1 MSQLGRLL
9 GKFRSL
15 RRRERRSCA
24 KQDLGAETQRVY
36 NEILDTVTANTNT
49 SNTSN
54 HNTTNSNN
62 SNNTSNTKSSSS
74 LKSILRKR
82 EAPSPGVRSPSVT
95 PSPSLAPSVASTSRI
110 RSDQEGSP
118 SPGYLPFLI

>member
-24 KQDLGAETQRVY
+24 KQDLGAETQLVY
-36 NEILDTVTANTNT
+36 NEILDTVTANTSNST
-49 SNTSN
+49 S
-54 HNTTNSNN
+54 NSNN
-62 SNNTSNTKSSSS
+62 SSS

-82 EAPSPGVRSPSVT
+82 EAPSPSVRSPSVT

-110 RSDQEGSP
+110 RSD
-118 SPGYLPFLI
+118 

>member
-24 KQDLGAETQRVY
+24 KQDLGAETQLVY
-36 NEILDTVTANTNT
+36 NEILDTVTANT
-49 SNTSN
+49 SNSN
-54 HNTTNSNN
+54 SNSNN
-62 SNNTSNTKSSSS
+62 SSS

-82 EAPSPGVRSPSVT
+82 EAPSPSVRSPSVT

-110 RSDQEGSP
+110 RSD
-118 SPGYLPFLI
+118 

>member
-36 NEILDTVTANTNT
+36 NEILDTVTANT
-49 SNTSN
+49 SNSN
-54 HNTTNSNN
+54 SSNSNN
-62 SNNTSNTKSSSS
+62 SSSSS
-74 LKSILRKR
+74 NNNNS
-82 EAPSPGVRSPSVT
+82 SS
-95 PSPSLAPSVASTSRI
+95 SRI
-110 RSDQEGSP
+110 RSGHL
-118 SPGYLPFLI
+118 GIVY

>member
-36 NEILDTVTANTNT
+36 NEILDTVTANTANTNT
-49 SNTSN
+49 SNSS
-54 HNTTNSNN
+54 SNN
-62 SNNTSNTKSSSS
+62 NSSSS

-82 EAPSPGVRSPSVT
+82 EAPSPSVRSPSVT

-110 RSDQEGSP
+110 RSGHLGICLSW
-118 SPGYLPFLI
+118 YKRYF

>member
-24 KQDLGAETQRVY
+24 KQDLGAETQLVY
-36 NEILDTVTANTNT
+36 NEILDTVTANTSNST
-49 SNTSN
+49 SNS
-54 HNTTNSNN
+54 NSNN
-62 SNNTSNTKSSSS
+62 SSS

-82 EAPSPGVRSPSVT
+82 EAPSPSVRSPSVT

-110 RSDQEGSP
+110 RSD
-118 SPGYLPFLI
+118 

>member
-36 NEILDTVTANTNT
+36 NEILDTVTANTSNTNTT
-49 SNTSN
+49 SN
-54 HNTTNSNN
+54 NN
-62 SNNTSNTKSSSS
+62 NSSSS

-110 RSDQEGSP
+110 RSGHL
-118 SPGYLPFLI
+118 GIVY

>member
-36 NEILDTVTANTNT
+36 NEILDTVTANTSNNTNT
-49 SNTSN
+49 SNT
-54 HNTTNSNN
+54 NTINSSSNN
-62 SNNTSNTKSSSS
+62 NSSSS

-110 RSDQEGSP
+110 RSGHL
-118 SPGYLPFLI
+118 GIVY

>member
-24 KQDLGAETQRVY
+24 KQDLGAETQLVY

-49 SNTSN
+49 SNSN
-54 HNTTNSNN
+54 S
-62 SNNTSNTKSSSS
+62 SNTNNSSS

-82 EAPSPGVRSPSVT
+82 EAPSPSVRSPSVT

-110 RSDQEGSP
+110 RSD
-118 SPGYLPFLI
+118 

>member
-24 KQDLGAETQRVY
+24 KQDLGAETQLVY
-36 NEILDTVTANTNT
+36 NEILDTVTANTST
-49 SNTSN
+49 SNS
-54 HNTTNSNN
+54 SNN
-62 SNNTSNTKSSSS
+62 NNSCS

-82 EAPSPGVRSPSVT
+82 EAPSPSVRSPSVT

-110 RSDQEGSP
+110 RSD
-118 SPGYLPFLI
+118 

>member
-24 KQDLGAETQRVY
+24 KQDLGAETQLVY
-36 NEILDTVTANTNT
+36 NEILDTVTANTSNST
-49 SNTSN
+49 SNS
-54 HNTTNSNN
+54 NSNN
-62 SNNTSNTKSSSS
+62 SSS

-82 EAPSPGVRSPSVT
+82 EAPSPSVRSPSVT

-110 RSDQEGSP
+110 RSGHLGILVS
-118 SPGYLPFLI
+118 

>member
-36 NEILDTVTANTNT
+36 NEILDTVTANT
-49 SNTSN
+49 SNSSN
-54 HNTTNSNN
+54 SSSNN
-62 SNNTSNTKSSSS
+62 NSSSS

-82 EAPSPGVRSPSVT
+82 EAPSPSVRIPSVT

-110 RSDQEGSP
+110 RSGHLGIE
-118 SPGYLPFLI
+118 Y

>member
-24 KQDLGAETQRVY
+24 KQDLGAETQLVY
-36 NEILDTVTANTNT
+36 NEILDTVTANTST
-49 SNTSN
+49 SNNSSN
-54 HNTTNSNN
+54 TNNNNSNSNN
-62 SNNTSNTKSSSS
+62 SSS

-82 EAPSPGVRSPSVT
+82 EAPSPSVRSPSVT

-110 RSDQEGSP
+110 RSD
-118 SPGYLPFLI
+118 

>member
-24 KQDLGAETQRVY
+24 KQDLEAETQLVY
-36 NEILDTVTANTNT
+36 NEILDTVTANT
-49 SNTSN
+49 S
-54 HNTTNSNN
+54 NSNN
-62 SNNTSNTKSSSS
+62 ANNSSSS
-74 LKSILRKR
+74 LKSILRER

-110 RSDQEGSP
+110 RSGHLGIWVS
-118 SPGYLPFLI
+118 

>member
-24 KQDLGAETQRVY
+24 KQDLGAETQLVY
-36 NEILDTVTANTNT
+36 NEILDTVTANTSNSNSN
-49 SNTSN
+49 SNTN
-54 HNTTNSNN
+54 
-62 SNNTSNTKSSSS
+62 SSSS

-82 EAPSPGVRSPSVT
+82 EAPSPSVRSPSVT

-110 RSDQEGSP
+110 RSGHLGIWVS
-118 SPGYLPFLI
+118 

>member
-24 KQDLGAETQRVY
+24 KQDLGAETQLVY
-36 NEILDTVTANTNT
+36 NEILDTVTANT
-49 SNTSN
+49 
-54 HNTTNSNN
+54 
-62 SNNTSNTKSSSS
+62 SNNTSNSNSNNSSS

-82 EAPSPGVRSPSVT
+82 EAPSPSVRSPSVT

-110 RSDQEGSP
+110 RSD
-118 SPGYLPFLI
+118 

>member
-24 KQDLGAETQRVY
+24 KQDLGAETQLVY
-36 NEILDTVTANTNT
+36 NEILDTVTANTSNNTNT
-49 SNTSN
+49 SN
-54 HNTTNSNN
+54 NN
-62 SNNTSNTKSSSS
+62 NNSSSS

-82 EAPSPGVRSPSVT
+82 EAPSPSVRSPSVT

-110 RSDQEGSP
+110 RSD
-118 SPGYLPFLI
+118 

>member
-24 KQDLGAETQRVY
+24 KQDLGAETQLVY
-36 NEILDTVTANTNT
+36 NEILDTVTANTTT
-49 SNTSN
+49 STNSS
-54 HNTTNSNN
+54 NSNN
-62 SNNTSNTKSSSS
+62 SSS

-82 EAPSPGVRSPSVT
+82 EAPSPSVRSPSVT

-110 RSDQEGSP
+110 RSD
-118 SPGYLPFLI
+118 

>member
-49 SNTSN
+49 SNT
-54 HNTTNSNN
+54 NTSSNN
-62 SNNTSNTKSSSS
+62 NTNNNTNNSSNNNNSSSS

-110 RSDQEGSP
+110 RSGHL
-118 SPGYLPFLI
+118 GIVY

>member
-24 KQDLGAETQRVY
+24 KQDLGAETQLVY
-36 NEILDTVTANTNT
+36 NEILDTVTANINT
-49 SNTSN
+49 SNS
-54 HNTTNSNN
+54 NSNN
-62 SNNTSNTKSSSS
+62 SSS

-82 EAPSPGVRSPSVT
+82 EAPSPSVRSPSVT

-110 RSDQEGSP
+110 RSD
-118 SPGYLPFLI
+118 